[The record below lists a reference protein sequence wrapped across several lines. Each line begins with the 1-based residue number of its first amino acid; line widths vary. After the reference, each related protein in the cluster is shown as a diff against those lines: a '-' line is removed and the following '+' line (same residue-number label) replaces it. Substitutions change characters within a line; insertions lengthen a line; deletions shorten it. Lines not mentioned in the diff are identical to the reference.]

1 MKPEPPPIT
10 QTRVE
15 AFTASALGFLSRLF
29 WDVLRLG
36 LTGRSAR
43 LRRLLSEAE
52 HAVERILFL
61 HAVVRYGPLPAK
73 RQRHAFAPRGFQI
86 AHSRGTLF
94 FKRSAVRARKA
105 GACARVLALITALLR
120 PERAIAY
127 FYKRICNGLRARR
140 LIAVAPPEQM
150 LAPIARADVPAAID
164 TS

>member
-15 AFTASALGFLSRLF
+15 AYAASALAFLRRLF

-36 LTGRSAR
+36 LTGGSSR

-52 HAVERILFL
+52 RAVERILFL

-86 AHSRGTLF
+86 AHSRGALF
-94 FKRSAVRARKA
+94 FKRSTVRARKA
-105 GACARVLALITALLR
+105 GACARVLALISALLR

-127 FYKRICNGLRARR
+127 FFKRICKGLRARR
-140 LIAVAPPEQM
+140 LIAAAPPAQ
-150 LAPIARADVPAAID
+150 AFVSIARPGVPAAID